1 MLTLPEGFSL
11 HDLRHYLASLL
22 ISSGADIRTVQ
33 ARMRHASARIRLD
46 VYGHLWRTQ
55 TSPPARRG
63 AVIAERMDSL
73 RPADGLASEPAY
85 MQVKGFADLHVEL
98 ERELRPG
105 RCHGLA
111 VTVAEEPAGQSCW
124 LSQPSEPS
132 ERLLRTHCG
141 PRNGATL
148 APPGFVLRDNQRR
161 VHKIPVET
169 VSRDVLHRADWK
181 PVSRDMVTR
190 WFDDRSRHGCG
201 CSCWRCEPASKAT
214 STGSGGACG
223 RGGGRRLRPRGWHA
237 EPARHHGERPRHV
250 VVRSARGHPQAR
262 GTLAGVGAHARAVL
276 CRPMPQRFS
285 RQRPLPQVRGVFYAR
300 MSHIRGSATYF
311 QLCCTKW

>member
-1 MLTLPEGFSL
+1 
-11 HDLRHYLASLL
+11 
-22 ISSGADIRTVQ
+22 
-33 ARMRHASARIRLD
+33 
-46 VYGHLWRTQ
+46 
-55 TSPPARRG
+55 
-63 AVIAERMDSL
+63 MDSL

-85 MQVKGFADLHVEL
+85 MQVKGFADLHVEV

-181 PVSRDMVTR
+181 PVSRDIVTR
-190 WFDDRSRHGCG
+190 WFGDRSRHGCG
-201 CSCWRCEPASKAT
+201 CSSWRCEPASKAT

-223 RGGGRRLRPRGWHA
+223 RGGARRLRPRGWHA

-250 VVRSARGHPQAR
+250 VVRSGHPQAR

-311 QLCCTKW
+311 QLWCTKW